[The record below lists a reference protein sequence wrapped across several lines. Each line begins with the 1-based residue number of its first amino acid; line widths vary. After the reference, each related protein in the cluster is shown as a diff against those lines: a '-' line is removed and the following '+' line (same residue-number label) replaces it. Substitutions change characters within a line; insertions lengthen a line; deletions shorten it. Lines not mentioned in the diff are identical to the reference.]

1 MSESTPAPAHDAAS
15 GASGTAGRLSTGI
28 RREQLALLAILALAG
43 ALRLW
48 RVEQGGWGAEYY
60 SAAVRSMALN
70 WHNFL
75 FAAFDP
81 AGFMSVDKP
90 PVALWL
96 QVASV
101 KLLGY
106 HPFALMLPQ
115 VLMGVG
121 AVWVLHRLV
130 RRAAGAGAAL
140 VAALLLALMPVL
152 VAVNRTNNLD
162 SALVFALLLS
172 AWALLAAAQTGRR
185 ALLLLAMAGLGVAF
199 NVKMLAAFIVLPAFV
214 LTYAISAPV
223 PLRRRLADLLLAAPV
238 LAACSLSWALVCE
251 ATPPQSRPFVG
262 SSQANS
268 VLELMV
274 GHNGLGRFVALLKPA
289 AQYAAPVRQARA
301 GPSGGDEASGAA
313 QSASRSA
320 FSRFFVRAPAGPLRL
335 FDGLLAAQTGW
346 WLPLALTGLLASA
359 RPALRRRR
367 ARTECAALVLWAVWF
382 VTAWALFSATGG
394 IMHFYYLATLA
405 PPMAALAG
413 MGAIFLWRAA
423 GVTGTEGVPDARLPG
438 GAPSGRIAM
447 RALPAVLIVAA
458 VWQLHVHASAL
469 DGSLFETGRWMAGW
483 PGWLAVALLIAVSA
497 ALVGLLIARLGPGR
511 TATWP
516 RALRAGAVLTGGAGL
531 LVLPVAWGLSSV
543 LVPGLGLLPSAD
555 LQRLVT
561 AYDRAM
567 PARLAQLPDT
577 SRLVTYLQDQWDGE
591 RYLLATTSTHLAAP
605 IIIAWGEPVMARGG
619 FHGVD
624 PAMPLERFVDLV
636 RQRQLRFAMVG
647 DLSLVSRRMARNVAG
662 NPVTDWIRAHGRP
675 VDPAL
680 WRDARLPLGSM
691 LFDLLPAGE

>member
-1 MSESTPAPAHDAAS
+1 MNESTPAHAPIDAC
-15 GASGTAGRLSTGI
+15 GAAGRLSTGT
-28 RREQLALLAILALAG
+28 RGERLALFVILVLAG

-60 SAAVRSMALN
+60 SAAVRSMALS

-81 AGFMSVDKP
+81 AGFISVDKP

-106 HPFALMLPQ
+106 QPFALMLPQ

-121 AVWVLHRLV
+121 SVWVLHRLV
-130 RRAAGAGAAL
+130 RRGAGAGTAL

-162 SALVFALLLS
+162 SALVFTLLLS

-185 ALLLLAMAGLGVAF
+185 GLLLLSMVGLGVAF

-223 PLRRRLADLLLAAPV
+223 PLRRRFADLLLAAPV
-238 LAACSLSWALVCE
+238 LAACSLSWALVSE
-251 ATPPQSRPFVG
+251 TTPPQSRPFVG

-289 AQYAAPVRQARA
+289 AQFTAPVRQARA

-313 QSASRSA
+313 PSAPRSGFA
-320 FSRFFVRAPAGPLRL
+320 RLFVRAPAGPLRL

-359 RPALRRRR
+359 WPALRRRCP
-367 ARTECAALVLWAVWF
+367 RTECAALVLWAVWF
-382 VTAWALFSATGG
+382 ATAWALFSATGG

-405 PPMAALAG
+405 PPTAALAG
-413 MGAIFLWRAA
+413 MGATFLWRAA
-423 GVTGTEGVPDARLPG
+423 RATGTG
-438 GAPSGRIAM
+438 GAPDAARRGGVGSGLIA
-447 RALPAVLIVAA
+447 RQALPAVLVMTA
-458 VWQLHVHASAL
+458 VWQLHVQASAL
-469 DGSLFETGRWMAGW
+469 DGSLFDASRWLAGW
-483 PGWLAVALLIAVSA
+483 PGWLAVALLIAVGA
-497 ALVGLLIARLGPGR
+497 ALAGLLIARLGSGQ
-511 TATWP
+511 AAAWP
-516 RALRAGAVLTGGAGL
+516 RVLRAGAVLTGGAGL

-543 LVPGLGLLPSAD
+543 LVPGQGLLPSAD

-561 AYDRAM
+561 AFDRAM
-567 PARLAQLPDT
+567 PARIAQLPDT

-605 IIIAWGEPVMARGG
+605 IIIAWGEPIMARGG

-662 NPVTDWIRAHGRP
+662 HPVTDWIREHGRP

-680 WRDARLPLGSM
+680 WRDARLPYGSA
-691 LFDLLPAGE
+691 LYDLLPAGE

>member
-1 MSESTPAPAHDAAS
+1 MTASAGVFVPVIDTAA
-15 GASGTAGRLSTGI
+15 AGRRPADSG
-28 RREQLALLAILALAG
+28 RDRLALLAILALAL

-81 AGFMSVDKP
+81 AGFISVDKP

-115 VLMGVG
+115 VLMGV
-121 AVWVLHRLV
+121 ASVWVLYRIM
-130 RRAAGAGAAL
+130 RRVAGEGAAL
-140 VAALLLALMPVL
+140 IAALLLALMPVL
-152 VAVNRTNNLD
+152 VAVNRTNNMD
-162 SALVFALLLS
+162 SALVLALLMS
-172 AWALLAAAQTGRR
+172 VWALLAAAQTGRR
-185 ALLLLAMAGLGVAF
+185 ALLLLAMAALGVAF
-199 NVKMLAAFIVLPAFV
+199 NVKMLAAFIVLPALV
-214 LTYAISAPV
+214 LTYAVSAPV
-223 PLRRRLADLLLAAPV
+223 PLRRRIADLLLAAPV
-238 LAACSLSWALVCE
+238 LAACALSWALVCE
-251 ATPPQSRPFVG
+251 FTAPRSRPFVG

-289 AQYAAPVRQARA
+289 AQYVAPVRQARA
-301 GPSGGDEASGAA
+301 GPTSAGDEAVGAA
-313 QSASRSA
+313 PVGPRSA
-320 FSRFFVRAPAGPLRL
+320 LSRLFVRAPAGPLRL
-335 FDGLLAAQTGW
+335 FGGQLAAQAGW
-346 WLPLALTGLLASA
+346 WLPLALTGLAA
-359 RPALRRRR
+359 CAWPALRRRQTC
-367 ARTECAALVLWAVWF
+367 TESAAVLLMGGWF

-405 PPMAALAG
+405 PPMAALAA
-413 MGAIFLWRAA
+413 MGVVSLWRGAAA
-423 GVTGTEGVPDARLPG
+423 GARVATL
-438 GAPSGRIAM
+438 
-447 RALPAVLIVAA
+447 ALPAILGVTAA
-458 VWQLHVHASAL
+458 WQLHVHASAL
-469 DGSLFETGRWMAGW
+469 DGSVLDPGRWLAGW
-483 PGWLAVALLIAVSA
+483 PGWLAIALLGCVGA
-497 ALVGLLIARLGPGR
+497 ALAGLLVARLWPVPQGPQRGER
-511 TATWP
+511 H
-516 RALRAGAVLTGGAGL
+516 RALRVGAGLRGGAALLGGAGL
-531 LVLPVAWGLSSV
+531 LVLPVAWALSSV
-543 LVPGLGLLPSAD
+543 LVPGQGLLPAAD

-561 AYDRAM
+561 AFERAA
-567 PARLAQLPDT
+567 PARFGQLPDT
-577 SRLVTYLQDQWDGE
+577 TRLVSYLQDQWDGE

-605 IIIAWGEPVMARGG
+605 IIIASGEPVMARGG

-624 PAMPLERFVDLV
+624 PAMPLTRFIELV
-636 RQRQLRFAMVG
+636 GQRQLRFAMVG

-680 WRDARLPLGSM
+680 WRDARLPYGSE
-691 LFDLLPAGE
+691 LYDLLPPGE

>member
-1 MSESTPAPAHDAAS
+1 MNEPTPALAPIDAG
-15 GASGTAGRLSTGI
+15 GAAGRLSTGT
-28 RREQLALLAILALAG
+28 RREQFALLAILALAG

-81 AGFMSVDKP
+81 AGFISVDKP

-115 VLMGVG
+115 ILMGVG
-121 AVWVLHRLV
+121 SVWVLHRLV
-130 RRAAGAGAAL
+130 RRGAGAGTAL

-162 SALVFALLLS
+162 SALVFTLLLS

-185 ALLLLAMAGLGVAF
+185 GLLLLSMLGLGVAF

-223 PLRRRLADLLLAAPV
+223 PLRQRVADLLLAAPV
-238 LAACSLSWALVCE
+238 LAACSLSWALVSE
-251 ATPPQSRPFVG
+251 TTPPQSRPFVG
-262 SSQANS
+262 SSQADS

-289 AQYAAPVRQARA
+289 AQFAAPVRQARA
-301 GPSGGDEASGAA
+301 GPAGGDEASGAA
-313 QSASRSA
+313 QSAQSAPRSA
-320 FSRFFVRAPAGPLRL
+320 FSRLFVRTPAGPQRL

-346 WLPLALTGLLASA
+346 WLPLALSGLLASA
-359 RPALRRRR
+359 WPALRRRR
-367 ARTECAALVLWAVWF
+367 SRTECAALVLWAVWF

-405 PPMAALAG
+405 PPMAALA
-413 MGAIFLWRAA
+413 AIGVTVLWRAA
-423 GVTGTEGVPDARLPG
+423 GARGTAGAPDAGRPG
-438 GAPSGRIAM
+438 GAESGLIA
-447 RALPAVLIVAA
+447 RLALPAVLVMTA
-458 VWQLHVHASAL
+458 VWQLHVQASAL
-469 DGSLFETGRWMAGW
+469 DGSLLDASRWLAGW
-483 PGWLAVALLIAVSA
+483 PGWLAVALLIAVGA
-497 ALVGLLIARLGPGR
+497 ALAGLLIAQLGAGR
-511 TATWP
+511 AAAWP
-516 RALRAGAVLTGGAGL
+516 CVLRAGAVLTGGAGL

-543 LVPGLGLLPSAD
+543 LVPGQGLLPSAD

-561 AYDRAM
+561 AFDRAL
-567 PARLAQLPDT
+567 PARIAQLPDT

-662 NPVTDWIRAHGRP
+662 NPVTDWIREHGRP

-680 WRDARLPLGSM
+680 WRDARLPYGSA
-691 LFDLLPAGE
+691 LYDLLPAGE